1 MGESWRN
8 VASFVRGLNDDFI
21 FVLMVIGFLYTTNRM
36 NRVKEIKT
44 KNSQQTI
51 NDDDKR
57 RETVTMLRLF
67 ACMSTLSYTL
77 KGGDHDAAFV
87 LRELSACF

>member
-1 MGESWRN
+1 VGESWRN

-21 FVLMVIGFLYTTNRM
+21 FVLMVIGILYTTNRM
-36 NRVKEIKT
+36 NRVKEIKQRISKEFST
-44 KNSQQTI
+44 
-51 NDDDKR
+51 DDKR